1 MSPARRDQLW
11 MAAAAVLWLLG
22 LAGWWRLPLTARSAG
37 HIDLPILAL
46 WLSAGGL
53 VAGTMW
59 LVTHAPGEGW
69 SPLVASLTLA
79 ATAPLSVVP
88 LIMTGNV
95 GPASRV
101 ALALA
106 AVCVLPLAWYLGGR
120 VARPKWRL
128 LARAASLLCVVLGI
142 LAIDLITRT
151 RFGSYLDFPYL
162 HPLTPWGI
170 RWLLVGAATLIPGL
184 LASVGLMGAPGEG
197 RERERAI
204 VGAAVLAGAGALPV
218 VTGAALWHW
227 SWPAIIV
234 PMAASLVMAAV
245 LAWIVIG
252 PLARSAGS
260 LAVQRDLVAAAS
272 DRERLR
278 LAAALHDGAL
288 SDVAVLVQ
296 RLDGAG
302 DEANAALARTIA
314 DELRDIGNDLRLP
327 VLDDLGVGAAL
338 EWLVARTS
346 TPAAP
351 VRLEV
356 EETERPPFQV
366 EAVVYRIAQEA
377 LLNATRHAAP
387 PMSVRYASQGDRV
400 QLEVLDSGS
409 GIEPDAPQRALLEGR
424 LGLLM
429 MRQRAAAIGAR
440 LSLEAGAHGGTLVEL
455 TWPAPAT

>member
-1 MSPARRDQLW
+1 

-22 LAGWWRLPLTARSAG
+22 LAGWWRLPLTERSAG

-46 WLSAGGL
+46 WLSAGGI
-53 VAGTMW
+53 VAGTVW
-59 LVTHAPGEGW
+59 LAMHAAGQGW

-79 ATAPLSVVP
+79 ATAPLSVLP
-88 LIMTGNV
+88 LVMAGHV

-106 AVCVLPLAWYLGGR
+106 AVSVLPLAWHLGGR
-120 VARPKWRL
+120 IARPEWRRI
-128 LARAASLLCVVLGI
+128 ARAASATCVGLALLSMAVI
-142 LAIDLITRT
+142 PATRA
-151 RFGSYLDFPYL
+151 GSYLELTYL

-184 LASVGLMGAPGEG
+184 LAAVGAMAAPADG
-197 RERERAI
+197 RDRDRAI
-204 VGAAVLAGAGALPV
+204 VSAAVLAGAGALPV
-218 VTGAALWHW
+218 VTGAALWHS
-227 SWPAIIV
+227 SWPALIV
-234 PMAASLVMAAV
+234 PMAASLVMAAL

-296 RLDGAG
+296 RLDVAG

-338 EWLVARTS
+338 EWLVARTA

-356 EETERPPFQV
+356 EETERPPFEV

-377 LLNATRHAAP
+377 LLNAARHAAP
-387 PMSVRYASQGDRV
+387 PVSVRYASQGDRV
-400 QLEVLDSGS
+400 QLEVLDSGP
-409 GIEPDAPQRALLEGR
+409 GIAPDAPQRALLDGR